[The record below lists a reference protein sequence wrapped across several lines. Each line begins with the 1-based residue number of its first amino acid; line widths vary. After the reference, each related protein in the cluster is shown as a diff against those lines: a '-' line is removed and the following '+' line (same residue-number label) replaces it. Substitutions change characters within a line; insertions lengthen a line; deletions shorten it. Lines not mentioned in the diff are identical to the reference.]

1 MEGCIDIMKS
11 TDKFGINRT
20 IEPKGSLP
28 QPAWKLDNT
37 MELRSN
43 EILIDVKIINLNLV
57 NFNAILEETNFQ
69 EERMKSRIMDIIE
82 ERGKLHNPV
91 TGTGGILYGRVLE
104 MSEGYPNNYN
114 IRVGDEIVS
123 LGSMTLLP
131 IKLDKIKAI
140 NFEIAQLEVEGK
152 CILYA
157 NSPIIKKPKDLPLEL
172 VVSALDEAGAPSR
185 TYQIVKENQNILII
199 GANGKIGLLC
209 AYAAKDRLHGTGRLV
224 GIVKSE
230 KSKEQLEK
238 YNIYD
243 EVLQID
249 ATYTSAFYDLESKD
263 KNMGKYDI
271 VINCVNSPNTE
282 MGSLL
287 SVKDKGIIYF
297 ASLSSD
303 YKLTSL
309 TAEGIGKEIS
319 IIPYT
324 GFLEGHADYALSLVR
339 KSKQL
344 QELLEYKDER
354 EVWIGNIIRQSEAFN
369 QYEEI
374 DQYEELINTEDYVF
388 KSKES
393 KNTLRKAIKVSHYN
407 ANVLIYGESGVG
419 KEIVAKII
427 HQNSNRKSFPM
438 IKINC
443 ASIPENLLESELFG
457 YEKGSFTGAS
467 VKGKMGLWEAAQNGT
482 LFLDEIGELPM
493 SFQAKI
499 LRAIQEKE
507 IIRVGGISPIKVD
520 VRIIAATNRNLIE
533 RIRQGLF
540 REDLYYRLNVYPITI
555 LPLRQRKDDIIPL
568 IDYFIKKYN
577 KEFNTDVKITN
588 QAINYLSNC
597 SFRGNIRELQNLIQR
612 VIISIDHQ
620 IIDVKDIVLAIS
632 CDKEECSNQIVQN
645 KNGKL
650 FKDFDLKHATE
661 KNSLKE
667 ILEEV
672 EVTVLKEYQQKYGS
686 TRNIAKALGISQP
699 SVVRKLQQY
708 GLNK

>member
-1 MEGCIDIMKS
+1 MKS

-114 IRVGDEIVS
+114 IKVGDEIVS

-457 YEKGSFTGAS
+457 YEKGSFTGAN

>member
-457 YEKGSFTGAS
+457 YEKGSFTGAN

>member
-1 MEGCIDIMKS
+1 MKS

>member
-1 MEGCIDIMKS
+1 MKS

-114 IRVGDEIVS
+114 IKVGDEIVS